1 MVAISNVELMLLQII
16 YQQEEI
22 CGYEID
28 KLVKERDYREW
39 ADIGTTSIYTGLEKL
54 RKKGFVRLRIDEEKR
69 GKGPLPK
76 KSRLTKKG
84 KDVLKDELLKAL
96 SCARE
101 RDKKFDLAFSAI
113 GVLKTVEVKRALEK
127 RIQFLLKMSHKLN
140 EKLKSLGGERLPI
153 NIKALFKHSLYL
165 IRNEVKFVDN
175 LITDLKKEQ
184 TVQRRK
190 NEG

>member
-54 RKKGFVRLRIDEEKR
+54 RKKRFVRLRIDKEKR

-76 KSRLTKKG
+76 KFRLKKKG

-96 SCARE
+96 SYTRE

-113 GVLKTVEVKRALEK
+113 GVLKTVEVKGALEK
-127 RIQFLLKMSHKLN
+127 RKHFLLKMSHKLN

-165 IRNEVKFVDN
+165 IKNEVKFVDN

-184 TVQRRK
+184 TVQQRK
-190 NEG
+190 NES